1 MSTTAG
7 DGNGQGTDD
16 SAGWLAE
23 VGARGEGRGE
33 LCSEDRPWRVDVV
46 GERERLTGGHGTTW
60 VSALRRGSGSD
71 QDTGRAAVRRG
82 PPNSDYE
89 RDAGRGACTTNKRDP
104 CAERGGHAPRKGGGA
119 DTPAPPGRG
128 RDREREHG
136 HGCR

>member
-1 MSTTAG
+1 MEHAG
-7 DGNGQGTDD
+7 K
-16 SAGWLAE
+16 
-23 VGARGEGRGE
+23 GEGRRA
-33 LCSEDRPWRVDVV
+33 LCSEAGH
-46 GERERLTGGHGTTW
+46 GEWASWGKRERLTGGHGTTW